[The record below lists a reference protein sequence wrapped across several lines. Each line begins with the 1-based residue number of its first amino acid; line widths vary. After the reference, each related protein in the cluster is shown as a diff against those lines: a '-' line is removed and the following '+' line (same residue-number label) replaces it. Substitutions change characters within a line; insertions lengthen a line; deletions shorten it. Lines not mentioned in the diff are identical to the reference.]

1 MFVYVELEEGA
12 RSRRPPCHLERRSG
26 VDHSPMVEAEGA
38 ARPGRRERSG
48 ARTLLRDP
56 LRDPRLST
64 GYRVRGAVR
73 LFGPALR
80 RRDAEI
86 LRRAGEGGFR
96 ARRKESVAPHHRR
109 SEGLEVTD
117 DLG

>member
-1 MFVYVELEEGA
+1 MLVHVELEEGA
-12 RSRRPPCHLERRSG
+12 GGRPPPGHLDRRSG
-26 VDHSPMVEAEGA
+26 VDLSSMVEAEGA
-38 ARPGRRERSG
+38 PRPGRRRRSG
-48 ARTLLRDP
+48 TRTILRDP

-73 LFGPALR
+73 LPGPPLR

-86 LRRAGEGGFR
+86 LRRAGESGSR
-96 ARRKESVAPHHRR
+96 PRRKESVAPHHPW

-117 DLG
+117 DFG